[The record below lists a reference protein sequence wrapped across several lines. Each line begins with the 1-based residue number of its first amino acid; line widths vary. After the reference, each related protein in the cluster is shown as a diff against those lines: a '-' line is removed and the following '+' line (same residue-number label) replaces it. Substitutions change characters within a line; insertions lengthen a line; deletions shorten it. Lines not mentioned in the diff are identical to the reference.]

1 MTSRFFVVMEQ
12 ICILTVVVIIYGMK
26 LQRNTHTHT
35 HRDTQIAHAKANEI
49 QVRCAPW
56 STASHQGQSCG
67 FDN

>member
-1 MTSRFFVVMEQ
+1 MGWNFRE
-12 ICILTVVVIIYGMK
+12 
-26 LQRNTHTHT
+26 THTHT

-67 FDN
+67 FDNWAIPIIRGG